1 MLKVRGGSTSAD
13 LAVLHITILHYNK
26 VDLPA
31 DAQTFVRACFHLQP
45 CKVMLFNL
53 FLILCILLNKGIKHT
68 QLGLFNATPLQ
79 NLKEVKKVRE
89 ERNSNIFC
97 LFHNF
102 IINS

>member
-1 MLKVRGGSTSAD
+1 MHLVFTHD
-13 LAVLHITILHYNK
+13 LHSDSYILQYYIYNE

-31 DAQTFVRACFHLQP
+31 DAQTFVRACFHWQP
-45 CKVMLFNL
+45 CKVILMLFNL

-68 QLGLFNATPLQ
+68 QLGLFNATPLE
-79 NLKEVKKVRE
+79 NLKEVNKVRE